1 MKIPEGTQ
9 IRSQRKK
16 MFIVDLMFKLMAW
29 LSLNVFFPQAFIT
42 PDYLGIQVLTGGRMY
57 MSNKRKKIKKICE
70 IDLDYSEARVK
81 KKNNKLGCQVL

>member
-9 IRSQRKK
+9 IRSQREK

-57 MSNKRKKIKKICE
+57 MSNKRKKNF
-70 IDLDYSEARVK
+70 
-81 KKNNKLGCQVL
+81 KNMWNRLGLFRSKGKEEK

>member
-9 IRSQRKK
+9 IRSQREK

-57 MSNKRKKIKKICE
+57 MSNKRKKNLKKMWNRFGLFRSKGKE
-70 IDLDYSEARVK
+70 EK
-81 KKNNKLGCQVL
+81 